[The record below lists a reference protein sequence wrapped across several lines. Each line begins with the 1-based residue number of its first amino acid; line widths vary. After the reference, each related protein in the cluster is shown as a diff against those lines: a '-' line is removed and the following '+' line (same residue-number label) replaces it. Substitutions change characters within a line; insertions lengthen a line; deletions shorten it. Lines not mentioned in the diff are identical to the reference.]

1 MNNFDFYNYFLD
13 FLQEEN
19 LDERT
24 VDEIIEHSKLHKS
37 QVHEWLKI
45 AISEGKI
52 QKLNKPIRYKLL

>member
-13 FLQEEN
+13 FLREAN
-19 LDERT
+19 LDEST

-37 QVHEWLKI
+37 QVNEWLKI

-52 QKLNKPIRYKLL
+52 QKMNKPVRYKLL